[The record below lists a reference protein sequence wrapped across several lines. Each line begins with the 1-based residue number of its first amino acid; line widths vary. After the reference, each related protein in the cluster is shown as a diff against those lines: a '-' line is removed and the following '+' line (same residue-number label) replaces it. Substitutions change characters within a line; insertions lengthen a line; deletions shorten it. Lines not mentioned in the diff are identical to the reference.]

1 MSVLHY
7 VPNMMNPFS
16 AQSFHSKSL
25 FMETKEKEYLGFIG
39 SSNFAQRS
47 YSRDNEMNFYVFSK
61 NKKLKNIFE
70 KEKEFVLE
78 DAKDIDSSKDKRGVA
93 KRAIDKLFWAF
104 CRWAK
109 IC

>member
-1 MSVLHY
+1 
-7 VPNMMNPFS
+7 MNPFS

-25 FMETKEKEYLGFIG
+25 FIETKEKEYLGFIG

-47 YSRDNEMNFYVFSK
+47 YSRDNEMNFYVVSK
-61 NKKLKNIFE
+61 NQKLKKIFE
-70 KEKEFVLE
+70 KEKEFILN
-78 DAKDIDSSKDKRGVA
+78 DCKDIDSSKIKRGVA
-93 KRAIDKLFWAF
+93 RGTIDRIFWAF